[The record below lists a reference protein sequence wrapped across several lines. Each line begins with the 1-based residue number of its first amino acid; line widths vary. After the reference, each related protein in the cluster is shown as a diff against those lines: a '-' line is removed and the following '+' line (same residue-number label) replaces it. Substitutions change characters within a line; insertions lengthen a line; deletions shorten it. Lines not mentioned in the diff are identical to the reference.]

1 MRATKQAELA
11 LLEQA
16 ARDGH
21 IRLKYLDEVGFSHWS
36 PVAYSWSLVRTQ
48 KRQEQ
53 TVRRGKRISMLGV
66 WEPGKE
72 MMYGLV
78 VGGVDSATYIRFMD
92 WQAQQAH
99 RLLKRTGRLT
109 VIAQDN
115 APIHTSKAVQQRIPI
130 WQAQGLYLFQLP
142 KYCSEMNPI
151 ETEWH
156 QLKAH
161 EIRGEMF
168 EHSYDIA
175 IGVIGGLRRRG
186 QSAGYKTKRFN
197 FQTQRL
203 IKSPLLTT

>member
-1 MRATKQAELA
+1 M
-11 LLEQA
+11 LEQA
-16 ARDGH
+16 ARDEH
-21 IRLKYLDEVGFSHWS
+21 ICLKYLDEVGFSHWS
-36 PVAYSWSLVRTQ
+36 PVAYSWALVKTQ

-53 TVRRGKRISMLGV
+53 TVRRGKRMSLLGV

-92 WQAQQAH
+92 WQAKQAH

-115 APIHTSKAVQQRIPI
+115 APIHTSKVVQKQIPI
-130 WQAQGLYLFQLP
+130 WQQQGLYLFQLP

-168 EHSYDIA
+168 EDSYDIA

>member
-1 MRATKQAELA
+1 M
-11 LLEQA
+11 LEQA
-16 ARDGH
+16 ARDEH

-53 TVRRGKRISMLGV
+53 SVRRGKRMSLLGV

-92 WQAQQAH
+92 WQAKQAH

-115 APIHTSKAVQQRIPI
+115 APIHTSKVVQQQIPI
-130 WQAQGLYLFQLP
+130 WQQQGLYLFQLP
-142 KYCSEMNPI
+142 KYCSQMNPI

-168 EHSYDIA
+168 EDSYDIA
-175 IGVIGGLRRRG
+175 ISVIGGLRRRG
-186 QSAGYKTKRFN
+186 QSVGYKTKRFN

>member
-1 MRATKQAELA
+1 M
-11 LLEQA
+11 LEQA
-16 ARDGH
+16 AQDGH
-21 IRLKYLDEVGFSHWS
+21 LRLKYLDEVGFSHWS
-36 PVAYSWSLVRTQ
+36 PVTYSWSLVRTQ

-53 TVRRGKRISMLGV
+53 PVRRGKRVSLLGV
-66 WEPGKE
+66 WEPGQE

-78 VGGVDSATYIRFMD
+78 VGGVNSATYIRFMD
-92 WQAQQAH
+92 WQAKQAQ

-115 APIHTSKAVQQRIPI
+115 APIHTSNAVQQQIPI
-130 WQAQGLYLFQLP
+130 WQEQGLYLFQLP

-186 QSAGYKTKRFN
+186 QSAGYKIKRFN

-203 IKSPLLTT
+203 IQSPLLTT

>member
-1 MRATKQAELA
+1 M
-11 LLEQA
+11 LEQA
-16 ARDGH
+16 ACDGH

-36 PVAYSWSLVRTQ
+36 PVAYSWSLRRIQ

-53 TVRRGKRISMLGV
+53 MVRRGKRVSLLGV

-78 VGGVDSATYIRFMD
+78 VGSVDSATYIRFMD
-92 WQAQQAH
+92 WQAKQAH
-99 RLLKRTGRLT
+99 RLLKRTGGLT

-130 WQAQGLYLFQLP
+130 WQQQGLYLFQLP
-142 KYCSEMNPI
+142 KYCSEMNSV

-156 QLKAH
+156 QLKAY
-161 EIRGEMF
+161 EIRGKMF
-168 EHSYDIA
+168 EDSYEIA